1 MALHRVGQHRT
12 DGGHASTCPVGMPA
26 GSGPAHVLI
35 SAMAGSATNWLDL
48 IPRLSRL
55 GPVIVPDLPGTLAG
69 HTVSP
74 TGL

>member
-1 MALHRVGQHRT
+1 MALHRVGQQRT
-12 DGGHASTCPVGMPA
+12 DWRARLDMPVGMPA